1 MSRNAFYYITQAN
14 KSSPTNYNKMFDCL
28 NISTNVGVLI
38 PNPASVFVL
47 DVRISRKIELKLAK
61 KNSWRSWPANMVGP
75 TIKLILMHVI
85 LRQTYILKHRS

>member
-61 KNSWRSWPANMVGP
+61 KKTLGGP
-75 TIKLILMHVI
+75 GLPIWLVLQ
-85 LRQTYILKHRS
+85 LNLF